1 MDHEQA
7 FVHSFI
13 AKSKQPRYLEKRA
26 SPKHRREFLSRLH
39 HNLDYDPKLAV
50 QVPPSEQTSALVY
63 AKLRQLGASEFCY
76 AIAAGADLDGCQL
89 PLREALDN
97 VLGMGNGVVLSCIP
111 GKLAYYESEDPN
123 GRYILSRISA
133 A

>member
-13 AKSKQPRYLEKRA
+13 VKSKQSRYLEKLA

-39 HNLDYDPKLAV
+39 HNLDYDPKFAV
-50 QVPPSEQTSALVY
+50 QVPPSEQSAALVY
-63 AKLRQLGASEFCY
+63 AKLRELGAPEHCH
-76 AIAAGADLDGCQL
+76 AIAAGTDLDGRQL
-89 PLREALDN
+89 PLREALAN

-111 GKLAYYESEDPN
+111 GKLAYYESEDAN
-123 GRYILSRISA
+123 GRYILSRSSA

>member
-13 AKSKQPRYLEKRA
+13 VKSKQSRYLEKLA
-26 SPKHRREFLSRLH
+26 SPKHRRDFLGRLH
-39 HNLDYDPKLAV
+39 HNLDYDPKFAA
-50 QVPPSEQTSALVY
+50 QVPPSEQFSGLVY
-63 AKLRQLGASEFCY
+63 AKLRELGAPEQCH

-89 PLREALDN
+89 PLRETLDN
-97 VLGMGNGVVLSCIP
+97 VIGMGNGVVISCIP
-111 GKLAYYESEDPN
+111 GRLAYYESADAKC
-123 GRYILSRISA
+123 GYILARSSA